1 MRGRRAMAKP
11 FSTSVS
17 VQHVAG
23 LEVAVVGLCG
33 YVDAHTFGQLE
44 RQLHEVL
51 DQGHYHLVLDFGEME
66 FINSSG
72 LGLLLGVKRIAT
84 RHQGDLCIIRM
95 PEAIYEVFDVLGF
108 SQLISVYP
116 SWEAAAKALG
126 ARAKKTTGPP
136 ATTKDATGEHR
147 AAD

>member
-1 MRGRRAMAKP
+1 MAKS

-17 VQHVAG
+17 IQCVG
-23 LEVAVVGLCG
+23 GCEVAVVGLCG
-33 YVDAHTFGQLE
+33 YVDAHTFGQLDQ
-44 RQLHEVL
+44 QLHDVL
-51 DQGHYHLVLDFGEME
+51 DQGHYQLVLDFGEME

-126 ARAKKTTGPP
+126 ARAEKAAGPP
-136 ATTKDATGEHR
+136 TSTKDSTGEYR